1 LQEGEEKLNAP
12 SSKTQPG
19 IAIRAARAA
28 DYARIAELAG
38 QLSYQAS
45 AEDIARRMRGM
56 QDSAEH
62 AVFVAE
68 SAEGGV
74 VGWIGLCILHMIEAD
89 ARVEVTGLIVDQQTR
104 SKGVGQLL
112 LDRGEAWAREKGCGE
127 IGLRTNV
134 IRERAHAFYERQGY
148 KHVKTQ
154 RSYRKNL

>member
-1 LQEGEEKLNAP
+1 MNAP

-19 IAIRAARAA
+19 IVVRAARPA
-28 DYARIAELAG
+28 DYARMAGLAG
-38 QLSYQAS
+38 QLSYEAS

-74 VGWIGLCILHMIEAD
+74 IGWIGLCILRMVEAE
-89 ARVEVTGLIVDQQTR
+89 ARVEVTGLIVDQHTR
-104 SKGVGQLL
+104 SKGVGRLL
-112 LDRGEAWAREKGCGE
+112 LDRGEEWAREKGCRE

-154 RSYRKNL
+154 RSYRKEV

>member
-1 LQEGEEKLNAP
+1 MAG
-12 SSKTQPG
+12 
-19 IAIRAARAA
+19 
-28 DYARIAELAG
+28 LAG
-38 QLSYQAS
+38 QLSYEAS
-45 AEDIARRMRGM
+45 AEDIARRMREM

-74 VGWIGLCILHMIEAD
+74 IGWIGLCILRMVEAE
-89 ARVEVTGLIVDQQTR
+89 ARVEVTGLIVDQHTR
-104 SKGVGQLL
+104 SKGVGRLL
-112 LDRGEAWAREKGCGE
+112 LDRGEEWAREKGCRE

-154 RSYRKNL
+154 RSYRKDL

>member
-1 LQEGEEKLNAP
+1 MNAP
-12 SSKTQPG
+12 SSKTQPD
-19 IAIRAARAA
+19 IVVRAARPA
-28 DYARIAELAG
+28 DYARMAGLAG
-38 QLSYQAS
+38 QLSYEAS

-74 VGWIGLCILHMIEAD
+74 IGWIGLCILRMVEAE
-89 ARVEVTGLIVDQQTR
+89 ARVEVTGLIVDQHTR
-104 SKGVGQLL
+104 SKGVGRLL
-112 LDRGEAWAREKGCGE
+112 LDRGEEWAREKGCRE

-154 RSYRKNL
+154 RSYRKEV